1 MLKQRKSIVGLDI
14 GSSCIKAVELTR
26 DKYDHV
32 ITGYAQVDVQDEA
45 ARQDAIAEL
54 MRVAKFRTKRIA
66 TAVSGKNVVFRYISL
81 PEMGGGQAGAGRP
94 PRRREVHPVRRQRR
108 RTGRAE
114 DRAWA
119 TDANGKAR
127 DEGAAGRRQEAPWS
141 PTIQPHADRAGS
153 AAGRSSAST
162 DSRSA
167 TPGSSATWCNPGIQD
182 PGRTVALIDIGAT
195 KASINILR
203 DNVSCFAREVP
214 MGGQDLTNAIAR
226 RLGVEPGQ
234 AETLKRDAG
243 EQLAVVQ
250 EACGQVLEDLG
261 NEVNLSFD
269 FFENQFDGEVQEVWL
284 TGGTALLPFL
294 EESFEKIFEKR
305 TKTWNPDRGPE
316 GPRRQR
322 RRRSPEPT
330 GAAARG
336 RHRSRRSILR
346 RSAVIR
352 INLLPADLR
361 RGNARADE
369 GPRRRLRRSALAVSA
384 CGRLVRPR
392 LLRRPRQRRTAARL
406 EVATAQARRTA
417 SKKAGYHDQL
427 DANKKDYAA
436 ARADHPVDDLA
447 SRGASGRKLS
457 STS

>member
-32 ITGYAQVDVQDEA
+32 ITGYAQVDVQNEA

-66 TAVSGKNVVFRYISL
+66 TAVSGKNVVFRYIGM
-81 PEMGGGQAGAGRP
+81 PEMGEDKLVQA
-94 PRRREVHPVRRQRR
+94 VRLD
-108 RTGRAE
+108 AE
-114 DRAWA
+114 KYIPFDVNDVELDAQKLAIA
-119 TDANGKAR
+119 TDANGRTEMKVLLV
-127 DEGAAGRRQEAPWS
+127 AAKRTVVADHSRMLTDLGL
-141 PTIQPHADRAGS
+141 QPVAVGVDGFALGN
-153 AAGRSSAST
+153 AWELG
-162 DSRSA
+162 DMV
-167 TPGSSATWCNPGIQD
+167 NPGIQD

-234 AETLKRDAG
+234 AETLKRDPG

-305 TKTWNPDRGPE
+305 TKTWNPIE
-316 GPRRQR
+316 GLKVKADNVDVEALNQLAPQLAVAI
-322 RRRSPEPT
+322 
-330 GAAARG
+330 GLAAA
-336 RHRSRRSILR
+336 S
-346 RSAVIR
+346 
-352 INLLPADLR
+352 
-361 RGNARADE
+361 
-369 GPRRRLRRSALAVSA
+369 
-384 CGRLVRPR
+384 
-392 LLRRPRQRRTAARL
+392 
-406 EVATAQARRTA
+406 
-417 SKKAGYHDQL
+417 
-427 DANKKDYAA
+427 
-436 ARADHPVDDLA
+436 
-447 SRGASGRKLS
+447 
-457 STS
+457 